1 MRTIQTHR
9 VVVTGI
15 GFLSP
20 LGHTWSR
27 VKEHLYQNRGATKI
41 MTEWSDTDL
50 LTHLGCPAAPF
61 RLDKEIF
68 SRKRTRAMGRVAL
81 MATKA
86 TYDALEDAQLLR
98 HPALTNG
105 QCGIAYGSS
114 AGQPQAALELVQLK
128 ETKTTHGI
136 TATTYVRMMSHTAA
150 VNIGVFF
157 GVKGCI
163 IPTSS
168 ACTSGSQGIGMAYRA
183 IRYGRQDVMIAGGA
197 EELDITDAAIFDTL
211 FATSTRF
218 NNEPEKAPRPFDHLR
233 DGLVIG
239 EGAGTLILESLR
251 HAQARGAKIY
261 AEIIGF
267 GQNSDGSHITTPQS
281 DGMATAMRLALQDAR
296 CDVQD
301 IDYVNG
307 HGTATINGDVA
318 ESVATYSIFAD
329 RIPYSTYKGHMGH
342 TLGACGALEAI
353 FAIQGMRENFVAPI
367 LHFEKKADD
376 CAPLRYVYGNVC
388 RLRQKTI
395 MSNNFAFGGINTSL
409 ILRRWDV

>member
-1 MRTIQTHR
+1 MATIQTRR
-9 VVVTGI
+9 VVITGM

-20 LGHTWSR
+20 LGHNWND
-27 VKEHLYQNRGATKI
+27 VKAHFLANRGATSI
-41 MTEWSDTDL
+41 MSSWGETDL
-50 LTHLGCPAAPF
+50 LTHLACPAAPF

-86 TYDALEDAQLLR
+86 TYDALADARLLE
-98 HPALTNG
+98 HESLTNG
-105 QCGIAYGSS
+105 ACGIAYGSS
-114 AGQPQAALELVQLK
+114 AGQPQAALRLVQLK
-128 ETKTTHGI
+128 ETKSTRGI

-183 IRYGRQDVMIAGGA
+183 IRFGRQDVMIAGGA

-218 NNEPEKAPRPFDHLR
+218 NDTPEKAPRPFDHLR

-261 AEIIGF
+261 AEVIGF

-281 DGMATAMRLALQDAR
+281 EGMAQAMRLALRDAQ
-296 CDVQD
+296 CSPEA
-301 IDYVNG
+301 IDYING
-307 HGTATINGDVA
+307 HGTATINGDQA
-318 ESVATYSIFAD
+318 ESAATYAIFGD
-329 RIPYSTYKGHMGH
+329 HVPYSTYKGHMGH
-342 TLGACGALEAI
+342 TLGASGALEAI
-353 FAIQGMRENFVAPI
+353 FSICGMRENIIVPT
-367 LHFEKKADD
+367 LHLRQKAED
-376 CAPLRYVYGNVC
+376 CAPLRYVMHQVQPHP
-388 RLRQKTI
+388 QKTI
-395 MSNNFAFGGINTSL
+395 MTNNFAFGGINTSL